1 MRRIELTT
9 YEQQSQSIEY
19 ILKKYKVPYT
29 FEVVIA
35 EEVKLI
41 KFVAVVPNDISRDIL
56 DELGEI
62 LDTRQKEIYLV
73 SYTLDSTVSTYL
85 EKLDEE
91 IKPKKE
97 GKTTEEFHAITE
109 PSVEFRKDL
118 LALIVIASGAALVG
132 LFTDNG
138 ALIIGAM
145 LLAPL
150 LGPITAFSFNVAVGR
165 PKKIGQAA
173 MSGFILLVASF
184 ATGAIVTIIFQS
196 FFDLQLTDE
205 ILLRTEVSPLFIAL
219 AIALGIAGGIAIS
232 SNIPGLLVGIAIAA
246 ALVPPTVVTG
256 IGAGIQDW
264 EIFSKAFLLT
274 AANVIG
280 LVLGTIIVFFVKGI
294 SPRQFYEKEQAKRY
308 LSITIGIFVVLSVL
322 LGIISI

>member
-9 YEQQSQSIEY
+9 YDQQSESIDY
-19 ILKKYKVPYT
+19 ILKKYRVPYT

-35 EEVKLI
+35 EEEKLI
-41 KFVAVVPNDISRDIL
+41 KFVTVVPNDVSRDIL
-56 DELGEI
+56 DELSGI

-73 SYTLDSTVSTYL
+73 SYSLESTVSTYL

-91 IKPKKE
+91 LKPKKE
-97 GKTTEEFHAITE
+97 GKTTEEFHALTE

-173 MSGFILLVASF
+173 ISGFILLVASF
-184 ATGAIVTIIFQS
+184 ATGAVVTIILQS
-196 FFDLQLTDE
+196 IFELPITDE
-205 ILLRTEVSPLFIAL
+205 ILLRAEISPLFIAL
-219 AIALGIAGGIAIS
+219 AIALGIAGGIAMS
-232 SNIPGLLVGIAIAA
+232 SNVPGLLVGVAIAA

-256 IGAGIQDW
+256 IGVGIQDW
-264 EIFSKAFLLT
+264 DIFSKAFLLT

-280 LVLGTIIVFFVKGI
+280 LVLGTIIVFLVKGI
-294 SPRQFYEKEQAKRY
+294 SPKQFYEKEQAKKY
-308 LSITIGIFVVLSVL
+308 LSITIGIFAALSIL
-322 LGIISI
+322 LGIISL